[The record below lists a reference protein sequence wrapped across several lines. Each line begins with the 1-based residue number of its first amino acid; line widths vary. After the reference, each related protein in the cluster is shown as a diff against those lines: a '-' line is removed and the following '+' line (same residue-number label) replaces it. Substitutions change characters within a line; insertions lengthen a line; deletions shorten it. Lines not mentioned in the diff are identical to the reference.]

1 MPPGLGFA
9 PILLLAALLL
19 VPGLG
24 LTFAL
29 QPPGSASL
37 PVRVALAFAFGY
49 ASIAFISFALA
60 LLHALTLSVFLGAAA
75 VFTVAVWAL
84 ALRRGKEHLRA
95 LGRDLRLEWTRYVTF
110 LAVLAGILLVRITYE
125 PTVNFVPTTLRY
137 WADGVEIADAHGI
150 PSTTLQWGQ
159 LLRPTTSKVVLN
171 TFDAS
176 MSFVLGRGP
185 LVPTGA
191 LLFVASLAL
200 VFGGYA
206 LAEELGFRMLAPV
219 LPVLLFVNDLV
230 GNTELTSDL
239 RQNIAENWGR
249 LVMIAALVLAVR
261 ALKPSKDVEAA
272 EAEAAGSDAV
282 EIGERRTRASPLREA
297 SAAGVMFGVAAGTH
311 LIPTVVGLAFAGG
324 YAFMRMILDHGVVK
338 VLKTSTVALVVAFL
352 VAGVVLVLPKGDLGF
367 QGAGG
372 DKGYEALRTELGL
385 PPTFDPTL
393 YLVFGNVDKASQA
406 YPYSPKNVL
415 SDYAYQALNRN
426 AREES
431 VQRLGLVKALLPTLL
446 ALAGVLILLAFGDA
460 DLRAVAGTSV
470 IFMLLLLGAAVA
482 FAARYDV
489 YALETFGNRRLFN
502 YVPIPFALV
511 VIGVGELCLRWLGRA
526 VGSPRRRRWVQPV
539 VAGVL
544 SVAVAAVVMPSARA
558 PELRINGAATDLALV
573 DWLAQHDPCDGRI
586 LADRRTLATFEAFDG
601 RPGVLE
607 GMGPHVR
614 PDVLAIALKE
624 LFRAGYFFQDP
635 AAGLS
640 YLHEK
645 GVAYVV
651 ETYHIIGGWR
661 RLQTPDPA
669 AMAKV
674 PFLKKVFGNVAGTIY
689 EVADFKPNPK
699 LPKPADQPGYC
710 KTQPGP

>member
-19 VPGLG
+19 VPGTGITL
-24 LTFAL
+24 AL

-37 PVRVALAFAFGY
+37 PVRIALAFAFGY
-49 ASIAFISFALA
+49 AAIAFISFVLA
-60 LLHALTLSVFLGAAA
+60 LLHALTLGLFLGAFG
-75 VFTVAVWAL
+75 VFTVGVWAL
-84 ALRRGKEHLRA
+84 ALRRGKQHLRA
-95 LGRDLRLEWTRYVTF
+95 IGEDIKREWTRYVTF
-110 LAVLAGILLVRITYE
+110 LAVLAGTLAVRVTYV
-125 PTVNFVPTTLRY
+125 PIVNFVPTTLRY
-137 WADGVEIADAHGI
+137 WADGIEIADAHGI

-159 LLRPTTSKVVLN
+159 LLRPTTSKVILN
-171 TFDAS
+171 TFDAT

-191 LLFVASLAL
+191 LLFVASFAL
-200 VFGGYA
+200 VFGAYA
-206 LAEELGFRMLAPV
+206 LAEELGFRMLAPI

-249 LVMIAALVLAVR
+249 LVMIAALILAVR
-261 ALKPSKDVEAA
+261 ALKPSGTER
-272 EAEAAGSDAV
+272 AGPMRDA
-282 EIGERRTRASPLREA
+282 L
-297 SAAGVMFGVAAGTH
+297 AAGVMFGVAAGTH

-324 YAFMRMILDHGVVK
+324 YALMRMIVDHGVTR
-338 VLKTSTVALVVAFL
+338 VLRTSAAALAVALVVA
-352 VAGVVLVLPKGDLGF
+352 GIVLVLPKGDLGF

-372 DKGYEALRTELGL
+372 DKGYDALRTELGL
-385 PPTFDPTL
+385 PATFDPTL
-393 YLVFGNVDKASQA
+393 YLVFGNVDRASKA

-431 VQRLGLVKALLPTLL
+431 VQRLGWVKALLPTLL
-446 ALAGVLILLAFGDA
+446 ALLGVVILLIFGDA

-470 IFMLLLLGAAVA
+470 ILMLLLIGAGMA

-511 VIGVGELCLRWLGRA
+511 LIAVGELWLRWLGRA
-526 VGSPRRRRWVQPV
+526 VGSPQRRRWVQPA

-544 SVAVAAVVMPSARA
+544 SVAVAAVLMPSARV
-558 PELRINGAATDLALV
+558 PELRINGAASDLALV
-573 DWLAQHDPCDGRI
+573 DWLRQHDPCDGRI

-614 PDVLAIALKE
+614 PDVLEIALKE

-635 AAGLS
+635 AAGLP
-640 YLHEK
+640 YLREK

-661 RLQTPDPA
+661 RLETPDPA
-669 AMAKV
+669 VMAKV
-674 PFLKKVFGNVAGTIY
+674 PFLKKVFGNDAGTIY
-689 EVADFKPNPK
+689 QVSGFEPNPK

-710 KTQPGP
+710 KTPLTGS